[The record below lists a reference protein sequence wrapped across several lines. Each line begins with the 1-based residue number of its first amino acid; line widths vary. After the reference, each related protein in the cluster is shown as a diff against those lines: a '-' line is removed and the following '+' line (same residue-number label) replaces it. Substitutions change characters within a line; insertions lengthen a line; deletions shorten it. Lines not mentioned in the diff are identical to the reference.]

1 VTSNYAYD
9 DIYQLTGVTQ
19 GTSTTERYTYDAVG
33 NRLSSLGVSPYSYNS
48 SNELTS
54 TPSGSYTYDH
64 NGNMLTRPDGAQFN
78 WDYSNRLTQ
87 VVLPGSGGTVTF
99 KYDPFGRRI
108 QKSGPSGTVNYLYDG
123 PDVIEEVDNSGNV
136 LARNTKG
143 PGIDE
148 TLAALRSG
156 TTSYYQA
163 DGLGSVTS
171 LSNGA
176 GALANTYTYDSYGRL
191 SASSGTLINPFQYA
205 GREFDSETGLYYYR
219 HRYYD
224 SSTGRFLSEDPLE
237 FEGGDV
243 DLYRYV
249 GNGPVRYIDPD
260 GLGKLPADPSGLGPQ
275 WTRDPTHR
283 DPNGERWRNPDGD
296 YLDFHRGRPGKPGWR
311 GRDHWHHN
319 GCPEHLEPGDEVPVD
334 TAPIPKPQ
342 PEQPKAPDNT
352 PETPSEPSSGP
363 NQQQVQKAVEE
374 TGVVGTILL
383 LLYYLSSA
391 LN

>member
-1 VTSNYAYD
+1 
-9 DIYQLTGVTQ
+9 
-19 GTSTTERYTYDAVG
+19 
-33 NRLSSLGVSPYSYNS
+33 
-48 SNELTS
+48 LTS
-54 TPSGSYTYDH
+54 GCCLLYRST
-64 NGNMLTRPDGAQFN
+64 
-78 WDYSNRLTQ
+78 
-87 VVLPGSGGTVTF
+87 
-99 KYDPFGRRI
+99 
-108 QKSGPSGTVNYLYDG
+108 NYLYDG

-148 TLAALRSG
+148 TLAALRNG
-156 TTSYYQA
+156 TTSYYEA

-191 SASSGTLINPFQYA
+191 SSSSGTLVNPFQYA

-249 GNGPVRYIDPD
+249 DNSPVRYIDPD

-363 NQQQVQKAVEE
+363 NPQQVQKAVEE
-374 TGVVGTILL
+374 TGMVGTILL